1 MTKKAKVLIIVTS
14 VTILLLVLIGLPIS
28 IPMGGSAISL
38 VPNAQAGIPP
48 PGTPEPSSLAV
59 LGLVGL
65 YFARRKKNNRSKKD

>member
-38 VPNAQAGIPP
+38 VPNAQAFV
-48 PGTPEPSSLAV
+48 PEPSALAV

-65 YFARRKKNNRSKKD
+65 YFARRRRNNRSKND

>member
-14 VTILLLVLIGLPIS
+14 VTILLLVLVGLPVS

-38 VPNAQAGIPP
+38 VPNAQAG
-48 PGTPEPSSLAV
+48 PGPVPEPATLAV

-65 YFARRKKNNRSKKD
+65 YFARRKRNNRSKND